1 MNQFVGELIN
11 SQFLSKYI
19 FSDCFYELIRNYIME
34 YYKYKDNKSI
44 IYYETYV
51 ECVIRIIEKMGPFY
65 DKILLKKNTEDADEK
80 LGQSDEY

>member
-1 MNQFVGELIN
+1 
-11 SQFLSKYI
+11 
-19 FSDCFYELIRNYIME
+19 ME

-65 DKILLKKNTEDADEK
+65 DKILLKKNTEDADEVLK
-80 LGQSDEY
+80 NLL

>member
-1 MNQFVGELIN
+1 
-11 SQFLSKYI
+11 
-19 FSDCFYELIRNYIME
+19 ME

-65 DKILLKKNTEDADEK
+65 DKILLKKNTEDVEEVLKMLFECCDKPENNF
-80 LGQSDEY
+80 